1 MTDAVEKVGGM
12 PSVRNNRI
20 AGDDF
25 LNRSCAFGGR
35 LESMLLGD
43 PPSKSFFNSID
54 PQPTSRSRRKR
65 SLGAADVI
73 DTFYSPASLK

>member
-1 MTDAVEKVGGM
+1 MSAVESAAGREAKNICSVRALPVVSDAVEKVGGM
-12 PSVRNNRI
+12 PSVRNNRN

-43 PPSKSFFNSID
+43 PPQNPFSTASA
-54 PQPTSRSRRKR
+54 RSGR
-65 SLGAADVI
+65 
-73 DTFYSPASLK
+73 